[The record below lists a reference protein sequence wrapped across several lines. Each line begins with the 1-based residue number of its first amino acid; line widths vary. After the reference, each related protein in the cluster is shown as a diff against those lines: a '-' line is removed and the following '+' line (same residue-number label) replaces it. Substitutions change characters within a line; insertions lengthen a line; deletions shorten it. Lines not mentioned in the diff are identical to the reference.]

1 MSLMKSDNEVS
12 EEWMTTVLAIVPGI
26 LITIAILINVVYEM
40 AFWTAL
46 ALILFVTISWL
57 HQAKKLPGWSLMA
70 VGMLLTAFLTIV
82 SGIFGGI
89 ITLIVGVG
97 SVSISVAIAAIWL
110 VILLI
115 FAHFRLQKQLRFS
128 STIWLVIGL
137 VVICNFLVRMKYF
150 YLFDLSWS
158 TLGDVARISLWS
170 AGTLLLPIIIG
181 MYLAQRYG
189 LMVVLLAVGTTF
201 MWFQIIIDN
210 ADRVSENIHQPLLLV
225 GYLLLTPV
233 LATIVGPILYL
244 RAKKT
249 SYCLQGLLI
258 ATSIAV
264 GVNVIISG
272 VVRGDFTLI
281 VWLSAI
287 PYVAGVVLVLW
298 LSYLLY
304 QASFETYGI
313 AMKKTR

>member
-1 MSLMKSDNEVS
+1 MSLMKSDNEIS

-46 ALILFVTISWL
+46 ALILFVAISWF
-57 HQAKKLPGWSLMA
+57 HQSKKLPGWSLMA

-89 ITLIVGVG
+89 TTLIVGVD
-97 SVSISVAIAAIWL
+97 SVSISVAIAAVWL
-110 VILLI
+110 AILLI
-115 FAHFRLQKQLRFS
+115 FAHFWLQKQLRFS
-128 STIWLVIGL
+128 STIWLIIGL

-170 AGTLLLPIIIG
+170 AGTLLLPVIIG

-189 LMVVLLAVGTTF
+189 LMVVLLAVGTTY

-210 ADRVSENIHQPLLLV
+210 ADRVSENIHQPLLLG
-225 GYLLLTPV
+225 GYLILTPV

-249 SYCLQGLLI
+249 SYRLQGLLI
-258 ATSIAV
+258 ATCIAV

-287 PYVAGVVLVLW
+287 PYVASVVLVLW
-298 LSYLLY
+298 LSYLLH
-304 QASFETYGI
+304 QASFETYSI